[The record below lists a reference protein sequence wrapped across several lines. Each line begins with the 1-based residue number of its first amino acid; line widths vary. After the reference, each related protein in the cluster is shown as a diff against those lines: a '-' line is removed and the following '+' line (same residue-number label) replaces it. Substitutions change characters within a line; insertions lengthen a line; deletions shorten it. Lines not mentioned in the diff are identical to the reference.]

1 MKTYILSI
9 ALLVAFSSQA
19 YSQSEPPYGMSELQ
33 AYSLFYENFRQGD
46 YDMALQ
52 FGRWMLEKQ
61 PRSIPGHNSFTL
73 PRQYERLITV
83 YTEFSK
89 RETDPSMRSAYL
101 DTALTIYSEAFEIF
115 DESEIDRYTWHFN
128 RGRFLQEN
136 QSQISGGMDRAYEDY
151 LKAYELNPDRLIEA
165 GDGYYIQILLS
176 NFVSNNERDR
186 ALQMID
192 EVEPKA
198 SASLASAID
207 EIRDGLFS
215 DPEERIEFL
224 KGRLDANPGDIA
236 IITEIASM
244 FESQGNRVKAIEY
257 AEKLY
262 EIDKTFENVRRL
274 ADFAKADGQN
284 QQAIRYI
291 REAMDLTESNDVK
304 KRLNLELSE
313 IYQNEG
319 NLRNARQFARAAS
332 SLDRN
337 WGRPFIQMA
346 TIYAGAISQC
356 TSGRQMDR
364 DDRTVYWLVLD
375 YLDRARA
382 ADSSVASTV
391 TRLYNSYQPVTPS
404 AEDKFF
410 RGWETGDSIRIGS
423 NISECY
429 AWIDETTTVR

>member
-9 ALLVAFSSQA
+9 ALLVALSSQA

-52 FGRWMLEKQ
+52 FGKWMLEKQ
-61 PRSIPGHNSFTL
+61 PRSIQGHNSFTL
-73 PRQYERLITV
+73 PTQYGRLITV

-101 DTALTIYSEAFEIF
+101 DTALTIYDEAFEIF
-115 DESEIDRYTWHFN
+115 DENEIDHYTWYFN
-128 RGRFLQEN
+128 RGRFYQEH
-136 QSQISGGMDRAYEDY
+136 QSSISGGMDKAYEDY

-186 ALQMID
+186 ALAMID

-198 SASLASAID
+198 SGSLVNAID

-224 KGRLDANPGDIA
+224 IGRLEANPGDIS

-244 FESQGNRVKAIEY
+244 YERQGDRTKAIEY
-257 AEKLY
+257 AEMLY
-262 EIDKTFENVRRL
+262 EVDKTFENIRRL
-274 ADFAKADGQN
+274 ADYAKADGQN
-284 QQAIRYI
+284 QKAIGYI
-291 REAMDLTESNDVK
+291 NEALNLTESNDVK

-319 NLRNARQFARAAS
+319 NLRSARQYARTAMN
-332 SLDRN
+332 LDRN
-337 WGRPFIQMA
+337 WGHSYIQMA

-375 YLDRARA
+375 YLDRARS
-382 ADSSVASTV
+382 ADQSVASVV
-391 TRLYNSYQPVTPS
+391 TRLYNSYRPVTPS

-410 RGWETGDSIRIGS
+410 RGWETGDSIQIGS